1 MTTIA
6 SKPLSRNTA
15 CLLEYPMDQN
25 STYSH
30 IYITSVIHQDLGELR
45 NRLKEQY
52 SVINSTG
59 EIPLKEY
66 KSRKDIDNFERDIK
80 KINLETKRDV
90 ELGTELQ
97 EMNKKEEEK
106 IILKTEKN
114 TKSTNF
120 ILSIINQQKV
130 LFTLNRKLFLY
141 CLFIS
146 FLSFSIQLIFIT
158 VLVREYYNLDIVH
171 TKDNEQ
177 LAIRF
182 IALFT
187 MSLMVWIEYKNGI
200 DKLNHAIYQSFLY
213 RSVARR
219 NVSIFTSLMQMIA
232 AILSLLVCTMLI
244 AQTSSVID
252 NAKSLGAILMLI
264 NVDNWIGD
272 YFVHSNKRIKVYT
285 REHIVQIW
293 CYDKKNHQC
302 LTFMYIVEIGIFF
315 FFLLV
320 SFYWIVKSIGYN

>member
-1 MTTIA
+1 
-6 SKPLSRNTA
+6 
-15 CLLEYPMDQN
+15 
-25 STYSH
+25 
-30 IYITSVIHQDLGELR
+30 
-45 NRLKEQY
+45 
-52 SVINSTG
+52 
-59 EIPLKEY
+59 
-66 KSRKDIDNFERDIK
+66 
-80 KINLETKRDV
+80 
-90 ELGTELQ
+90 
-97 EMNKKEEEK
+97 
-106 IILKTEKN
+106 
-114 TKSTNF
+114 
-120 ILSIINQQKV
+120 
-130 LFTLNRKLFLY
+130 
-141 CLFIS
+141 
-146 FLSFSIQLIFIT
+146 
-158 VLVREYYNLDIVH
+158 
-171 TKDNEQ
+171 
-177 LAIRF
+177 
-182 IALFT
+182 